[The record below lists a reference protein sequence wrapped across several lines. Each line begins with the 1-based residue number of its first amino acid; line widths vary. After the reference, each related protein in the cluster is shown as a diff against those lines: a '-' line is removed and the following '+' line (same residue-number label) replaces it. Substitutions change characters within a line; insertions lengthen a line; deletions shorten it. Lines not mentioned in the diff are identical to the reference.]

1 MPSPAVPDA
10 ARRSLLL
17 SLLGR
22 YGAAP
27 LRLAAMVALARLLG
41 PEEFGAYAAALAA
54 VQLAGVVADFGAT
67 QYLVQ
72 ARTVTEGDRRAAFGL
87 ALTLGT
93 CACALLAAIGL
104 FAPASWI
111 APQVGTT
118 LAVAALGLLV
128 QPAVAVLSA
137 GLQRELRFGPI
148 ALSGVVGAAVL
159 AGGSVALA
167 MLGFG
172 AASIAIAGVLELV
185 VVAAMLLRHGALPR
199 PSPSGWRPVFAF
211 GWAWSAI
218 GGMRQAGDALSRLL
232 VGTLMG
238 LGPLGLLTRA
248 QAVVQ
253 IFDKALMDAVT
264 PVVLPALSAAQRAG
278 RPLGPA
284 YLRQVACLA
293 AVAWPFFGALAW
305 LAGPA
310 VRLLLGPDW
319 DAVAPIV
326 RWLSIAGLFLPLS
339 ALVLPYLVAV
349 GRLRSWLPVQAGM
362 QLGRL
367 GLTVPAAFLSLELVA
382 AIVALEAA
390 VKGAAAQVLLLP
402 HLQVRRAEVF
412 GVLARSLPPALG
424 VLGAIGLVQAVPAI
438 AAAGPAVILAAAGL
452 AALPAW
458 LIALRLARHPLH
470 DEILRLRASLLSRIA
485 SARGHSAPQGTTP

>member
-1 MPSPAVPDA
+1 M
-10 ARRSLLL
+10 
-17 SLLGR
+17 GR

-27 LRLAAMVALARLLG
+27 LRLASMVALARLLG

-54 VQLAGVVADFGAT
+54 VQLAGVIADIGAT

-72 ARTVTEGDRRAAFGL
+72 AKTVAEADRRAAFGL
-87 ALTLGT
+87 ALSLGAA
-93 CACALLAAIGL
+93 ACAVLVAVGLLA
-104 FAPASWI
+104 PAAWI
-111 APQVGTT
+111 PAEVGHT
-118 LAVAALGLLV
+118 LAIAALGLLV

-148 ALSGVVGAAVL
+148 ALSGVAGAAVL

-167 MLGFG
+167 AAGFG
-172 AASIAIAGVLELV
+172 PASIAIAGVAELA
-185 VVAAMLLRHGALPR
+185 VVAGMLLRHGALPR
-199 PSPSGWRPVFAF
+199 PSLSGWGPIFGF

-293 AVAWPFFGALAW
+293 AVAWPFFGALAI
-305 LAGPA
+305 LAEPA
-310 VRLLLGPDW
+310 VRLLLG
-319 DAVAPIV
+319 AE
-326 RWLSIAGLFLPLS
+326 WLATVPVVQWLCAAGLCLPLS

-349 GRLRSWLPVQAGM
+349 GELKAWLPVQAGL

-367 GLTVPAAFLSLELVA
+367 SLTVPAAFVSLPLVA

-390 VKGAAAQVLLLP
+390 AKAAAAQVLLLR
-402 HLQVRRAEVF
+402 HLDLRRAEVLA
-412 GVLARSLPPALG
+412 VLARSLLPAGAVLAVAAVAAMAPPLRAVHPAL
-424 VLGAIGLVQAVPAI
+424 LLAGAGLV
-438 AAAGPAVILAAAGL
+438 
-452 AALPAW
+452 ALPAW
-458 LIALRLARHPLH
+458 LVALRLARHPLA
-470 DEILRLRASLLSRIA
+470 DEILRLRDVL
-485 SARGHSAPQGTTP
+485 SARMGAGAAPSAQQQGTPT